1 METPGRSASRSSK
14 GNEVPGGLVDA
25 VDQQLVKLL
34 VADGRAGYAELGAR
48 VDLSGDA
55 VRERLKRLI
64 ADDVIQVIG
73 SVSPAT
79 VGLDSFA
86 LVGITV
92 RGPVLPVARALAEI
106 PEADLV
112 VQTTGMFDIIVELV
126 CRDDQEL
133 LRVLDESVRVIPG
146 VLTCMAMQYL
156 SVEKYAPE
164 GSQQLLVGGGR
175 PSIATSAGTREEF
188 DDSDRA
194 LIAVLQRDGRAT
206 FKELAEQSG
215 VPYAS
220 ARRRVMRLLERGVV
234 RIVTITNQLL
244 YGRRVQAGVGL
255 RVQGPIPDVVH
266 ALRQID
272 EVEVVAATTGPYD
285 LLLEVSCASRADLYH
300 LTGTALRQI
309 AGITS
314 TETFSYID
322 IHKLPYTW
330 TAL

>member
-1 METPGRSASRSSK
+1 METSSQSETRSPKDSK
-14 GNEVPGGLVDA
+14 APGGLLDA
-25 VDQQLVKLL
+25 VDRQLVELL

-48 VDLSGDA
+48 VELSGDA

-64 ADDVIQVIG
+64 ADDVIKVVG

-92 RGPVLPVARALAEI
+92 SGPALPVARALAEL

-112 VQTTGMFDIIVELV
+112 VQTTGMFDIIIELV
-126 CRDDQEL
+126 CRDDREMLQ
-133 LRVLDESVRVIPG
+133 VLDESVRSVLG
-146 VLTCMAMQYL
+146 VHTCMAMHYL

-175 PSIATSAGTREEF
+175 PGNSAGPDARGDF
-188 DDSDRA
+188 DDADRA
-194 LIAVLQRDGRAT
+194 LVAVLQQDGRAS

-220 ARRRVMRLLERGVV
+220 ARRRVLRLLERGEV

-255 RVQGPIPDVVH
+255 RVQGPIPDVVQY
-266 ALRQID
+266 LSDID

-285 LLLEVSCASRADLYH
+285 LLLEVSCASRADLYR
-300 LTGTALRQI
+300 LTGTVLRQI
-309 AGITS
+309 SGITS

-322 IHKLPYTW
+322 VHKLPYTW